1 MSIGLSVYGLHPR
14 DLLDLAVAA
23 DELGFDAIWLGE
35 HIVLPWGYSSE
46 HPTHGETA
54 HQHITGPVV
63 DPSTELMDPLAAL
76 AAAAAVTANLKLAT
90 GIYLLPLRHPL
101 VTARAAYTVHE
112 ISGGRLML
120 GIGSGWL
127 REEFD
132 ALGVP
137 FADRGSDLEEA
148 LGVLRSARAG
158 GPFENPGPRFPFDR
172 VQVSTGPMDVPLV
185 LGGNSE
191 KALRRAVRLGDAWFG
206 SGTPSFED
214 AARLRDRI
222 AQLCAE
228 QGRDPLRCY
237 FRTEKWDAESIDRYH
252 AAGIDDLVIWADQVW
267 PPGDLAQRRRS
278 LARAA
283 EQLGLER
290 GRQPKPAGA
299 PEQTEPPTSDDEGD

>member
-1 MSIGLSVYGLHPR
+1 VSTGLTVYGLRPR

-46 HPTHGETA
+46 HPTSDEAVG
-54 HQHITGPVV
+54 HIAGPII
-63 DPSTELMDPLAAL
+63 DPATVLIDPLPAL
-76 AAAAAVTANLKLAT
+76 AAAAAVTTRLKLAT

-101 VTARAAYTVHE
+101 VTARAVHTVHE

-120 GIGSGWL
+120 GVGSGWL

-137 FADRGSDLEEA
+137 FRGRAAALEEA
-148 LGVLRSARAG
+148 LGVLRSAWAG
-158 GPFENPGPRFPFDR
+158 GPFENPGPRFPFGP
-172 VQVSTGPMDVPLV
+172 VQVSPGPVDIPLV

-191 KALRRAVRLGDAWFG
+191 KALRRAVRLGDAWFS

-214 AARLRDRI
+214 AVRLRDRM
-222 AQLCAE
+222 AQLCAA

-237 FRTEKWDAESIDRYH
+237 FRTEKWDAETIGRYR
-252 AAGIDDLVIWADQVW
+252 AEGIDNLVIWADQVW
-267 PPGDLAQRRRS
+267 PSGDLAEKRLS

-283 EQLGLER
+283 DQLGLE
-290 GRQPKPAGA
+290 PPAS
-299 PEQTEPPTSDDEGD
+299 TLD

>member
-1 MSIGLSVYGLHPR
+1 MSIGLTVYGLHPR

-46 HPTHGETA
+46 HPTNDEA
-54 HQHITGPVV
+54 APQHIAGPII
-63 DPSTELMDPLAAL
+63 DPATELADPLPAL
-76 AAAAAVTANLKLAT
+76 AAAAAVTTSLKLAT

-101 VTARAAYTVHE
+101 VTARAVHTVHE

-120 GIGSGWL
+120 GVGSGWL

-137 FADRGSDLEEA
+137 FQGRGAAMEEA
-148 LGVLRSARAG
+148 LGVLRAAYAG
-158 GPFENPGPRFPFDR
+158 GPFENPGPRFPFGQ
-172 VQVSTGPMDVPLV
+172 VQVSPGPVDVPLV

-191 KALRRAVRLGDAWFG
+191 KALRRAVRLGDAWFS

-237 FRTEKWDAESIDRYH
+237 FRAEKWDAETIGRYH
-252 AAGIDDLVIWADQVW
+252 AEGIDNLVIWADQVW
-267 PPGDLAQRRRS
+267 PSGDLAEKRRT
-278 LARAA
+278 LAQAA
-283 EQLGLER
+283 EQLGLE
-290 GRQPKPAGA
+290 
-299 PEQTEPPTSDDEGD
+299 PPTRTSN